1 MKADPFAQLKL
12 LDIAEIDA
20 RLLQLRHQLATL
32 PETKQIRDLQA
43 ERKLVDDAA
52 IDARVR
58 RDDLAAA
65 QAKAEKDVEAVR
77 TRRVREQ
84 QRIDAGQVTNPKDL
98 ERLQAELANID
109 RRILVLEDEELEV
122 MEQLETASAEAAEF
136 DAKIAAIDE
145 QIATLT
151 QQRAER
157 AAGIEKELAEVTAE
171 RGPATEGMPADLM
184 ALYDRLR
191 EQHGIGAGELRARQC
206 GGCRLT
212 VEPAELAR
220 IRAAQSNEVIRHE
233 ECGVILVRT
242 AESGL

>member
-1 MKADPFAQLKL
+1 VKADPFAQLKL

-20 RLLQLRHQLATL
+20 RMLQLRHRLANL
-32 PETKQIRDLQA
+32 PETQQIRDLQV
-43 ERKLVDDAA
+43 ERKLIDDAA

-109 RRILVLEDEELEV
+109 RRISVLEDEELEV
-122 MEQLETASAEAAEF
+122 MEQLETASAEAAEY

-151 QQRAER
+151 TQRAER
-157 AAGIEKELAEVTAE
+157 AAGAEQELADVAAE

-220 IRAAQSNEVIRHE
+220 IRAAQSNEVVRHE